1 MKSKATNTSERRQH
15 KAAQAVWSLAALLVT
30 TCSPVAAAL
39 FQHLDASTP
48 DSVIS
53 VGGQLT
59 WLDQSGGG
67 RNAVNTSAGSGSVS
81 LSSDDS
87 VFPTGLPS
95 VRFSGSN
102 WNNYGRFQL
111 LSASASDEVLNQ
123 SGANPTGF
131 SVFVVAKGDAGT
143 TVQDWN
149 DLIGN
154 TTDVGDGAFLM
165 RYNAGNGVFQGAAGG
180 LTVQNNNQGQSN
192 YSGEP
197 TVLAFNYNPAQPNG
211 EITLASSL
219 NGYSQTFNLS
229 SQASRDFSNNDPLT
243 LGKAFDTIGRLFVG
257 NIGEVKIFDEALS
270 TQQFAAE
277 VTTLNQKWNVSPDGR
292 LDIIV
297 DRATGGVTLRT
308 YGSTNIDLAGL
319 RLKSASGSLDPSD
332 WLSITD
338 HYDANSGGAIDGND
352 AWLKLSQKPTDLS
365 EATFGTGTVAP
376 GAGVSLGSVFRLGAI
391 EDIQAEYADPIT
403 QKTKHV
409 HVRYA
414 SVTPADLLPGDFNDD
429 GVVNATDY
437 TVWRDNLGAVVT
449 LPNEVSSNGRVSQ
462 EDYDTW
468 RAAYGTSAAS
478 TASAATPEPGALS
491 ILVLAIVAMSFTRL
505 QRVSRWPT
513 LSLIVLVALLTNVP
527 RGTSAAEATVGAYY
541 YPWWDTHDWDDTLRA
556 KMLPEDHMPMA
567 GYTPSSDADLI
578 AEHIN
583 QSHRGNISMWA
594 TSWWGPGSIEDVVLQ
609 QHILTH
615 PRASELSY
623 AIHYETTGRFNGFE
637 TPTYSNLVTDFEYLA
652 ENVFSDPNY
661 YRIDGRPVVF
671 MYVSRAYFND
681 PLARQALDD
690 ARAALVTSHGYDPY
704 VVGDEIFDS
713 GFNASRAAEFDAVT
727 TYDVFAMSGFSSG
740 TVSQAD
746 IQQANN
752 KYAAAA
758 AAGATVIPAITPG
771 YNDKAV
777 RDGNRATGRY
787 FSNQTIAQE
796 GSVFTSLIDNAAA
809 PNLNAST
816 GNLLMVNSFNEWHE
830 DTQIE
835 PTIVAPPSSTDNS
848 PTGTQYTQGVT
859 YEGYG
864 YKYLDLLRTHTTE
877 GGPVLI
883 DGDANFDGD
892 LDINDVAAFVQAW
905 GAEHLVEGVRVGGY
919 ASRTSMPDFNYDGVV
934 DFEDWFVIRAT
945 VTGAATANLIALLK
959 VPEPDASLLVG
970 MLVIAVLFLPTR
982 GVIRRDSWL
991 DVSRRPVVV
1000 VRRDSRYCSPGER
1013 QR

>member
-1 MKSKATNTSERRQH
+1 MRSKAINNRDQRQH
-15 KAAQAVWSLAALLVT
+15 RAAQAAWSLAVLLAT
-30 TCSPVAAAL
+30 TCSPATASL
-39 FQHLDASTP
+39 FQHLDASVP
-48 DSVIS
+48 GSVTT

-67 RNAVNTSAGSGSVS
+67 RNAINTSAGSGSVS
-81 LSSDDS
+81 LSSDDT

-111 LSASASDEVLNQ
+111 LSSSASDAVLNQ

-131 SVFVVAKGDAGT
+131 SVFVVAKGDIGT

-154 TTDVGDGAFLM
+154 TTDVSDGAFLM
-165 RYNAGNGVFQGAAGG
+165 RFNAGNGVFQGAAGG
-180 LTVQNNNQGQSN
+180 LTVQNNNHGQNN
-192 YSGEP
+192 YSAAP
-197 TVLAFNYNPAQPNG
+197 TVLAFNYNPAQTNG

-219 NGYSQTFNLS
+219 NGYSQTFDLGN
-229 SQASRDFSNNDPLT
+229 QVSRDFSNNDPLT

-257 NIGEVKIFDEALS
+257 NIGEVKIFDAALS

-277 VTTLNQKWNVSPDGR
+277 ITALDRKWNVSPDGR
-292 LDIIV
+292 LDLVI

-308 YGSTNIDLAGL
+308 FGSTDIVLAGL
-319 RLKSASGSLDPSD
+319 RLKSAAGSLDPSD

-338 HYDANSGGAIDGND
+338 HYDANSGGAIDGSD
-352 AWLKLSQKPTDLS
+352 AWLKLSQKATDLS

-376 GAGVSLGSVFRLGAI
+376 GPGVSLGSVFRLGAV

-403 QKTKHV
+403 QKAKHV
-409 HVRYA
+409 HVRYTNVA
-414 SVTPADLLPGDFNDD
+414 PADLLPGDFNDD
-429 GVVNATDY
+429 GVVNAADY
-437 TVWRDNLGAVVT
+437 TVWRDNLGAAVAM
-449 LPNEVSSNGRVSQ
+449 PNEVSSNGRVSQ

-468 RAAYGTSAAS
+468 RAAYGSSAES
-478 TASAATPEPGALS
+478 TQAVATPEPGALS

-505 QRVSRWPT
+505 QRVNRWPT

-527 RGTSAAEATVGAYY
+527 RGTDAAEATIGVYY

-567 GYTPSSDADLI
+567 GYKPSSDADLI

-594 TSWWGPGSIEDVVLQ
+594 SSWWGPGSIEDVVLQ

-690 ARAALVTSHGYDPY
+690 ARQALITSHGYDPY

-746 IQQANN
+746 VQQAHN

-777 RDGNRATGRY
+777 REGNRATGRY
-787 FSNQTIAQE
+787 FTNETIDQA

-809 PNLNAST
+809 PNLDAAT

-848 PTGTQYTQGVT
+848 PNGTQFTQGVT

-864 YKYLDLLRTHTTE
+864 YKFLDLLRAHTTE
-877 GGPVLI
+877 GGPLLI

-892 LDINDVAAFVQAW
+892 LDIDDVTAFVEAW
-905 GAEHLVEGVRVGGY
+905 GAEHLVEGVRVGGF

-934 DFEDWFVIRAT
+934 DFQDWFVIRAT
-945 VTGAATANLIALLK
+945 VPGAATADLIALLK
-959 VPEPDASLLVG
+959 VPEPDANLLFG
-970 MLVIAVLFLPTR
+970 MLIVTAAMGLATR
-982 GVIRRDSWL
+982 GVFQRDSW
-991 DVSRRPVVV
+991 RTVVV
-1000 VRRDSRYCSPGER
+1000 AKRDGRYCSPRER
-1013 QR
+1013 QV